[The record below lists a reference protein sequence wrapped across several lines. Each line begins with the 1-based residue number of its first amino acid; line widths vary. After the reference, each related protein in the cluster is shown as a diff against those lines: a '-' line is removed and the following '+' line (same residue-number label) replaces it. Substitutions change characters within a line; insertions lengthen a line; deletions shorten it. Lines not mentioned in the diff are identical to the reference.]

1 MTGWDARGGRWQE
14 ITPEQ
19 TSAEAMP
26 RTNIR
31 PARAENRDDDLP
43 TWLLLRDSAM
53 DEGAIRCLQQHTE
66 PCGARLKIFP
76 YHPTGTTND
85 TAPAVSGRGRVL
97 DLASLAVSARTSAI
111 VTATPAGQNE
121 PTGRFGA

>member
-1 MTGWDARGGRWQE
+1 MEVLNRERMTGWDARGGRWQE

-31 PARAENRDDDLP
+31 PARSENRDDDLP
-43 TWLLLRDSAM
+43 
-53 DEGAIRCLQQHTE
+53 

-76 YHPTGTTND
+76 YHPTGTMND
-85 TAPAVSGRGRVL
+85 AAPAVSGRGRVR
-97 DLASLAVSARTSAI
+97 DLASLAVIAKTSAI

-121 PTGRFGA
+121 ATGAVRGVDSDHWLTEGTVDRQ